1 MSDYIFRVRESLSQ
15 RYENQPEYLQSVL
28 TWLDMIAPA
37 LEDSDIYERL
47 DLLTRMVEPERMLSF
62 TVPWVDDAGYAHT
75 CHGYRAGSTAPLV
88 PTRAVCGSTPR

>member
-75 CHGYRAGSTAPLV
+75 SLQGRSAVPPLGEPLHRQV
-88 PTRAVCGSTPR
+88 PGL